1 MGKREVKDQQGDKEA
16 DERVQEA
23 ALAGE
28 LERGTACGASNVI

>member
-1 MGKREVKDQQGDKEA
+1 LKDLEGYKEA

-28 LERGTACGASNVI
+28 LEEGMACGASNVI